1 MEEELIEVLSI
12 VQSSENIEKILNYL
26 ENRIKTPTKIAKAL
40 NLSQANVSRTL
51 KRLMEYELVKCLNPE
66 KKIGRLYTIT
76 DLGKQAL
83 EYAKQ

>member
-1 MEEELIEVLSI
+1 MEGELIEVISI

-51 KRLMEYELVKCLNPE
+51 KKLMKYGLVECLNPD
-66 KKIGRLYTIT
+66 KKIGRLYIIT

-83 EYAKQ
+83 QYAKT

>member
-1 MEEELIEVLSI
+1 MDKDLIEVISI

-40 NLSQANVSRTL
+40 NLSQANVSRILQKLLT
-51 KRLMEYELVKCLNPE
+51 YNLVECLNPD

-76 DLGKQAL
+76 DLGKKSF
-83 EYAKQ
+83 ECAKK

>member
-1 MEEELIEVLSI
+1 MISI

-51 KRLMEYELVKCLNPE
+51 KKLTEYNLAECLNPD
-66 KKIGRLYTIT
+66 KKVGRLYAIT
-76 DLGKQAL
+76 DLGKKAL
-83 EYAKQ
+83 

>member
-1 MEEELIEVLSI
+1 MEEELIEVISV

-26 ENRIKTPTKIAKAL
+26 EDRIKTPTKIAKAL
-40 NLSQANVSRTL
+40 SLSQANVSRTL
-51 KRLMEYELVKCLNPE
+51 KRLMEHELVECLNPD

-83 EYAKQ
+83 HYAKK